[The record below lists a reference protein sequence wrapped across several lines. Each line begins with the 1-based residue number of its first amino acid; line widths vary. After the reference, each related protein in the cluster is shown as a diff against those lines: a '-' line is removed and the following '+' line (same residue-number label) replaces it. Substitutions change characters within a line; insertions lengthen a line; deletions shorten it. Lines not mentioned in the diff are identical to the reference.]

1 MKKLTAEFIA
11 KSISGKVIQGSP
23 AQEITGVSIDSR
35 SIKEGDV
42 FFAIKGEKFDGHDF
56 LAECIEKGASA
67 LVVERIVD
75 TGDRGRDIPLI
86 KVEDCTR
93 ALQELAR
100 AYRFLLKGLKVIAI
114 TGSAGKTTTKD
125 IIASLVGRKY
135 RTRKTRVI

>member
-1 MKKLTAEFIA
+1 M
-11 KSISGKVIQGSP
+11 
-23 AQEITGVSIDSR
+23 
-35 SIKEGDV
+35 

-93 ALQELAR
+93 ALQESGQGLPLSFKR
-100 AYRFLLKGLKVIAI
+100 PEGHCHYRQCR
-114 TGSAGKTTTKD
+114 KD
-125 IIASLVGRKY
+125 YHQGHNCFSGWKKIQDQKDQG
-135 RTRKTRVI
+135 